1 MALMEESKQVPL
13 NDKQA
18 TVHYSDQDQR
28 KNLSIKKDES
38 PRLTSEVTD
47 PSGNTP
53 RREAPMIWAI
63 FAEEESARNGVL
75 GIFCPLFLLPKVS
88 EIFSSNR
95 FIRKAIAW
103 PMQRCLGTG
112 VAKPSPLKLPA
123 VFETLHR
130 GGVCLKASKPVTW
143 LMPSSRGSPRTRLD
157 GRGRPWLQGLHLQQ
171 TESQGSTAA
180 DDRWQ
185 AFEPGYLNTQKVG
198 HSVQSCQILVERHFA
213 VFTRKSLDVQ
223 GRSYNLMDDVIENQM
238 KRNQRIELKGNP
250 A

>member
-1 MALMEESKQVPL
+1 
-13 NDKQA
+13 
-18 TVHYSDQDQR
+18 
-28 KNLSIKKDES
+28 
-38 PRLTSEVTD
+38 
-47 PSGNTP
+47 
-53 RREAPMIWAI
+53 
-63 FAEEESARNGVL
+63 
-75 GIFCPLFLLPKVS
+75 
-88 EIFSSNR
+88 
-95 FIRKAIAW
+95 
-103 PMQRCLGTG
+103 
-112 VAKPSPLKLPA
+112 
-123 VFETLHR
+123 
-130 GGVCLKASKPVTW
+130 
-143 LMPSSRGSPRTRLD
+143 MPSSRGSPRTRLD

-250 A
+250 AHESYDGWQEGRLLVVVVVDLQEGWKQSSSMPSEVSYERFAREATEPAHRLRIRMLIVEDRAQLTEMFLSLWAVVASDLLEIWLRRSGDAQPLSIVEPLSPLRDPRRSKSVRKSESHFV